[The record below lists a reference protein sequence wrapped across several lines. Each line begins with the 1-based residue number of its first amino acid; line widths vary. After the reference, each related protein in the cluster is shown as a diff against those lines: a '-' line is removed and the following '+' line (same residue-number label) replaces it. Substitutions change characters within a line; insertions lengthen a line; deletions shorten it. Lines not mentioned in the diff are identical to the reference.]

1 MYTHESSNNIED
13 SCNGELKPAFNNN
26 NIAIAFA
33 SDNNYVKYL
42 SVAIISL
49 TDNMSKDYNYDI
61 VILEDKIKDKS
72 KLLLLEQVKDFKNVS
87 LRFIDINRYF
97 DKYKN
102 VEFYTLENIS
112 YITKSMYSRFF
123 IPKIFYNYN
132 KVLYLDVD
140 TLINDNLVEL
150 YQTDLENYLIAGA
163 IHIENNPTFN
173 YFNREITIKESNRL
187 QKLYNIKNYSNFFY
201 INSGVILYNI
211 YNCNKY
217 NFTEKNIKFIK
228 LHDNALYPDQDAI
241 NKICYNKIYYID
253 QAYNFNSIFFDTSEI
268 SPKIL
273 RFYGPEKPLKLS
285 TSININLATSKWI
298 KIYIGS
304 PFFNRKNRKKFLFT
318 SKSQLIKCKILSI
331 RYKVCRKIYKS
342 KKRVKKYEQKI
353 IDIKNTTET
362 LKDIIKILANLLNK

>member
-72 KLLLLEQVKDFKNVS
+72 KWLLLEQVKDFKNVS

-97 DKYKN
+97 DKYKDA
-102 VEFYTLENIS
+102 EFYTLKNIS
-112 YITKSMYSRFF
+112 YITRSAYSRFF
-123 IPKIFYNYN
+123 IPEIFYNYN

-163 IHIENNPTFN
+163 IHIKNNPTFD
-173 YFNREITIKESNRL
+173 YFNREDAIKETNRL
-187 QKLYNIKNYSNFFY
+187 QRLYNIKNYSNFF
-201 INSGVILYNI
+201 
-211 YNCNKY
+211 
-217 NFTEKNIKFIK
+217 T
-228 LHDNALYPDQDAI
+228 
-241 NKICYNKIYYID
+241 
-253 QAYNFNSIFFDTSEI
+253 
-268 SPKIL
+268 
-273 RFYGPEKPLKLS
+273 
-285 TSININLATSKWI
+285 
-298 KIYIGS
+298 
-304 PFFNRKNRKKFLFT
+304 
-318 SKSQLIKCKILSI
+318 
-331 RYKVCRKIYKS
+331 
-342 KKRVKKYEQKI
+342 
-353 IDIKNTTET
+353 
-362 LKDIIKILANLLNK
+362 

>member
-1 MYTHESSNNIED
+1 MYARESFNNIEN
-13 SCNGELKPAFNNN
+13 SFNGELKPAFNNN

-61 VILEDKIKDKS
+61 VIIEDKIKDKS

-87 LRFIDINRYF
+87 LRFININKYF
-97 DKYKN
+97 DEYKD

-112 YITKSMYSRFF
+112 YITRSMYNRFF

-132 KVLYLDVD
+132 KVLYLDID

-163 IHIENNPTFN
+163 VHIEYNPTFN
-173 YFNREITIKESNRL
+173 YFNREDAIKETDRL
-187 QKLYNIKNYSNFFY
+187 QRLYNIKDYSSFFY

-211 YNCNKY
+211 HNCNKY
-217 NFTEKNIKFIK
+217 NFVEENIKFIK
-228 LHDNALYPDQDAI
+228 LHDDILYPDQDAI

-253 QAYNFNSIFFDTSEI
+253 QAYNFNSIFFGTSEI
-268 SPKIL
+268 NPKIL
-273 RFYGPEKPLKLS
+273 HFYGPEKPLKLS

-298 KIYIGS
+298 KIYIRS